1 MTIQPKARRRAAP
14 PSETV
19 HATCVAFGTAG
30 VLLLG
35 PSGSGKSDLA
45 LRAVMEQG
53 AKLVAD
59 DRVRLAAVADGLT
72 AEAPPEARAAGLV
85 GAIEAYG
92 LGILRLRPAQC
103 RARIRL
109 ALAVALVPPGDVE
122 RLPIF
127 WQESGAARGDFE
139 SLGTESLDSEGF
151 ERLGVAL
158 PLLRLAPFEVSAALK
173 LRLAAKLNVR
183 LAAGRRS
190 GSIKRL
196 A

>member
-1 MTIQPKARRRAAP
+1 MAGKTQRREAANK
-14 PSETV
+14 SQDGETV
-19 HATCVAFGTAG
+19 HASCIAFGARG

-45 LRAVMEQG
+45 LRAVLQEG

-59 DRVRLAAVADGLT
+59 DRVRLTRQGQGLAAA
-72 AEAPPEARAAGLV
+72 APLEARAAGLV

-92 LGILRLRPAQC
+92 LGILRLPPARR
-103 RARIRL
+103 RARVPL
-109 ALAVALVPPGDVE
+109 CLAVALVPPGEVE
-122 RLPIF
+122 RLPGD
-127 WQESGAARGDFE
+127 WQVVAPQNSQEG
-139 SLGTESLDSEGF
+139 EGF
-151 ERLGVAL
+151 EGLGITL

-173 LRLAAKLNVR
+173 LRLAVHNLR
-183 LAAGRRS
+183 LAAGGRS

>member
-1 MTIQPKARRRAAP
+1 MARKPQRRAAP
-14 PSETV
+14 NKSKQGDTI
-19 HATCVAFGTAG
+19 HATCIAFGARG

-45 LRAVMEQG
+45 LRAVLQEG

-59 DRVRLAAVADGLT
+59 DRVRLTRRGEGLVAA
-72 AEAPPEARAAGLV
+72 APPEARAAGLL

-92 LGILRLRPAQC
+92 LGILRLPPVRRRAQVSLC
-103 RARIRL
+103 
-109 ALAVALVPPGDVE
+109 LAVALVPPGEVE
-122 RLPIF
+122 RLPGD
-127 WQESGAARGDFE
+127 WHGAG
-139 SLGTESLDSEGF
+139 LDNSEKSEGF

-173 LRLAAKLNVR
+173 LRLALHNLR
-183 LAAGRRS
+183 LAEGGRS

>member
-1 MTIQPKARRRAAP
+1 MAGKSPRRGAPDKPKDGETI
-14 PSETV
+14 
-19 HATCVAFGTAG
+19 HATCIAFGVRG

-45 LRAVMEQG
+45 LRAVMQEG

-59 DRVRLAAVADGLT
+59 DRVRLTRQGKGLVAA
-72 AEAPPEARAAGLV
+72 APPEAQAVGLL

-92 LGILRLRPAQC
+92 LGILSLPPARR
-103 RARIRL
+103 RARAAL
-109 ALAVALVPPGDVE
+109 CLAVALVPPGEVE
-122 RLPIF
+122 RLPGDWHGPISNNS
-127 WQESGAARGDFE
+127 QEG
-139 SLGTESLDSEGF
+139 EGF
-151 ERLGVAL
+151 EGLGIAL

-173 LRLAAKLNVR
+173 LRLAVHNLR
-183 LAAGRRS
+183 LAEGGRS